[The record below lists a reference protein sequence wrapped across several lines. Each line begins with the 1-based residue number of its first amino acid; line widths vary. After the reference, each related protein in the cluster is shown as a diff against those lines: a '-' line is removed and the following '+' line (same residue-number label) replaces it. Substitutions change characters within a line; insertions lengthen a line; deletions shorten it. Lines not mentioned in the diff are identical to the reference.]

1 MDNTELATRLSTYL
15 TSQTDLVSKKE
26 FIKAAGKLYTDLEKG
41 KTAKKANDD
50 VEKKKREP
58 TKYNLFMRSEMAVLK
73 AQIQNGEVDAM
84 TNREMMAH
92 VAKQW
97 QEKKLSDDEK
107 ADVKA
112 DDKKETKS
120 AVKKQ
125 VKKEEKPVA
134 KKTAKK
140 DEKKA
145 VVEKKDEKK
154 AVVPKKDES
163 EDEDEDDEDEDE
175 DEDDDE

>member
-26 FIKAAGKLYTDLEKG
+26 FLKAAGKIYTDLEKG

-112 DDKKETKS
+112 DDKKEAKS
-120 AVKKQ
+120 AVKKT
-125 VKKEEKPVA
+125 VKKEEKPA
-134 KKTAKK
+134 PKKTAKK
-140 DEKKA
+140 DDKKA

-154 AVVPKKDES
+154 AVVPKKDDS
-163 EDEDEDDEDEDE
+163 EDDEDQDDEDE

>member
-26 FIKAAGKLYTDLEKG
+26 FLKAAGKIYTDLEKG

-112 DDKKETKS
+112 DDKKEVKS

-125 VKKEEKPVA
+125 VKKVEKPVA

-154 AVVPKKDES
+154 AVVEKKDES
-163 EDEDEDDEDEDE
+163 EDEDEDEDDE